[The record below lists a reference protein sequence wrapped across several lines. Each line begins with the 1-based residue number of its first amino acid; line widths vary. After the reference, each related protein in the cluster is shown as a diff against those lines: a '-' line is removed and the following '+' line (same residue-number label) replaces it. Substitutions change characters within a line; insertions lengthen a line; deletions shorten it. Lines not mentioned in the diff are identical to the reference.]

1 MQTGIQE
8 FHSGP
13 RFCKASEYLLI
24 THSFPHS
31 PQVFPQEL
39 STGKP
44 RCGYSFL
51 VHIKRR
57 GSRMGSAHFLADSI
71 FYHSRF
77 FVQKFGLDTEVAG
90 LEKTEEFFKIGG

>member
-1 MQTGIQE
+1 MQTGIQK
-8 FHSGP
+8 FH
-13 RFCKASEYLLI
+13 RFLRIFKTVKYLLI
-24 THSFPHS
+24 THSFPHC

-71 FYHSRF
+71 FFSRF